1 VTGVAPGFGYHGT
14 GDAMSTQATGK
25 PSTKEI
31 RNAENSLT
39 EGRWPA
45 LSGVEVVPVGSLQP
59 GDSPRTGS
67 ADFEHARV
75 MAQSESVLP
84 PIVVH
89 RAGMRVIDGSHRL
102 WAATMRGD
110 EFIRVRYFEGAEHDA
125 FVLAVRENTAHGLP
139 LSLRERTAAAERI
152 IASHGHWSDRA
163 IADVAGLSAQT
174 VGDIRRACADRVPPD
189 RARLGRDGRVRP
201 VNSSEGRIRA
211 GKLIADMPDASL
223 RRIAELA
230 GISPGTVRD
239 VRARLSRGESP
250 VLDAMPA
257 KSAGQNQGT
266 HAQPAVRRGP
276 DPEAPK
282 EPQDCPPRVDLT
294 AAVGVLVK
302 DPSLK
307 YVEHGRFLLRLLA
320 ANALPTNRWE
330 EMADAVPGHSAA
342 LVSRIARVH
351 AEAWTRF
358 AEGVERNA

>member
-1 VTGVAPGFGYHGT
+1 
-14 GDAMSTQATGK
+14 MSTQATGK
-25 PSTKEI
+25 PPTEEMQSTD
-31 RNAENSLT
+31 NTLAEERRPT
-39 EGRWPA
+39 
-45 LSGVEVVPVGSLQP
+45 LSGVEVVPVSSLQP

-89 RAGMRVIDGSHRL
+89 RDGMRVIDGSHRL
-102 WAATMRGD
+102 WAAAMRGD
-110 EFIRVRYFEGAEHDA
+110 EFIRVRYFDGSEHDA
-125 FVLAVRENTAHGLP
+125 FLLAVRENTAHGLP

-174 VGDIRRACADRVPPD
+174 VGDIRRACADRLPPE

-250 VLDAMPA
+250 VLDAMRA
-257 KSAGQNQGT
+257 KSVGPNQCA
-266 HAQPAVRRGP
+266 HAQSAVRRGP
-276 DPEAPK
+276 APGAPK
-282 EPQDCPPRVDLT
+282 ESQDSAPRVDLT
-294 AAVGVLVK
+294 AAVSVLVK

-307 YVEHGRFLLRLLA
+307 YVEHGRFLLRLLV
-320 ANALPTNRWE
+320 ANALPTSRWE
-330 EMADAVPGHSAA
+330 EMAGAVPGHSAA
-342 LVSRIARVH
+342 LVGRIARVH

>member
-1 VTGVAPGFGYHGT
+1 
-14 GDAMSTQATGK
+14 MSTQATGK
-25 PSTKEI
+25 PSTEEI
-31 RNAENSLT
+31 QSTENSLA
-39 EGRWPA
+39 EGGWPA
-45 LSGVEVVPVGSLQP
+45 LSAVEVVPVDSLQP
-59 GDSPRTGS
+59 GDSPRTAS
-67 ADFEHARV
+67 ADFEHAKV

-84 PIVVH
+84 PIVAH
-89 RAGMRVIDGSHRL
+89 RASMRVIDGSHRL
-102 WAATMRGD
+102 WAATIRGD
-110 EFIRVRYFEGAEHDA
+110 RYIRVRFFEGPERDA
-125 FVLAVRENTAHGLP
+125 FLLAVRENTAHGLP

-152 IASHGHWSDRA
+152 VASHGHWSDRA

-174 VGDIRRACADRVPPD
+174 VGEIRRACADRVPPE

-211 GKLIADMPDASL
+211 GELIADMPDASL

-250 VLDAMPA
+250 VLDAMRA
-257 KSAGQNQGT
+257 KSVPRDQCV
-266 HAQPAVRRGP
+266 HPQPPVRREP
-276 DPEAPK
+276 DPDAPG
-282 EPQDCPPRVDLT
+282 QPRESAPGVDLT
-294 AAVGVLVK
+294 AAVSVLVK

-307 YVEHGRFLLRLLA
+307 YVEHGRFLLRLLV
-320 ANALPTNRWE
+320 ANALPTSRWE

-342 LVSRIARVH
+342 LVGRIARVH